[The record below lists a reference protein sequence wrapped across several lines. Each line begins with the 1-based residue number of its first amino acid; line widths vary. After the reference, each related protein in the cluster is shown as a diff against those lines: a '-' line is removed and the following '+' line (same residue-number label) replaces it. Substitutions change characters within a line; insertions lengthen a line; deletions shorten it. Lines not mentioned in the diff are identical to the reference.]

1 MFEVKGKN
9 YFGKNFPTEM
19 SFVRKKLTKNYEKVD
34 VLEVLYHFTAKF
46 HLKPPALMHS
56 NKGFPSSTKPKTPS

>member
-46 HLKPPALMHS
+46 HLKALALLHS